1 PSSEFEVSLPK
12 RINGKAEMKA
22 LQIPPGR
29 HRLEFQYT
37 SLNCDA
43 PEVVRF
49 RYRLEGLDADWVDA
63 GNRRT
68 ALYNY
73 VPPGDYR
80 FRVVASESGGTWSE
94 SGPILPVIVA
104 RH

>member
-1 PSSEFEVSLPK
+1 
-12 RINGKAEMKA
+12 
-22 LQIPPGR
+22 IPPGR

-37 SLNCDA
+37 SLNCEA

-80 FRVVASESGGTWSE
+80 FRVIASESGGTWSE
-94 SGPILPVIVA
+94 NGPILPVIVA
-104 RH
+104 RHFWQTWWVIGLGSLCLLSSVVGAV